1 MQYKYCRNENFE
13 DYSSGKVI
21 LHKHGFPNFPV
32 RLAQEIYCR
41 CLSYIKDKTDIC
53 IYDPCGG
60 SGYMLT
66 VIGFLNIDSLKTIIC
81 SDLNGEALEIADKNL
96 NLLTADGLK
105 KRINH
110 LENLYT
116 QFNRQSHLEA
126 IESAKILMGL
136 IKQEHNIN
144 TINKMT
150 FQADILSKNIKNI
163 LESKNFKADIVI
175 TDIPYGNL
183 MSWEKRE
190 KREKNEKNEDDSI
203 SNLLDNL
210 IPVLKQ
216 ESVVAVCSNKRQ
228 KIFSDNYVRLE
239 KQQIGKRKFEIFALC

>member
-1 MQYKYCRNENFE
+1 MQYKYCQNENFE
-13 DYSSGKVI
+13 DFASGRVI

-41 CLSYIKDKTDIC
+41 CLSYIKNKTDVC

-66 VIGFLNIDSLKTIIC
+66 VIGFLNLDSLKTMIC
-81 SDLNGEALEIADKNL
+81 SDLNGEALEIADTNL
-96 NLLTADGLK
+96 SLLTVGGLE
-105 KRINH
+105 KRISH
-110 LENLYT
+110 LHNLYT
-116 QFNRQSHLEA
+116 QFNRQSHIEA
-126 IESAKILMGL
+126 AESAKTLMNL
-136 IKQEHNIN
+136 IKEEHNIN

-163 LESKNFKADIVI
+163 LEEKNFKADIII

-183 MSWEKRE
+183 SSWQE
-190 KREKNEKNEDDSI
+190 NEDNSM

-210 IPVLKQ
+210 IPVIKP

-228 KIFSDNYVRLE
+228 KILSENYIRLE
-239 KQQIGKRKFEIFALC
+239 KQQIGKRKFEIFTLR

>member
-1 MQYKYCRNENFE
+1 MQYKYCQNENFE
-13 DYSSGKVI
+13 DYASGRVI

-41 CLSYIKDKTDIC
+41 CLSYVKNKADIC

-66 VIGFLNIDSLKTIIC
+66 VLGFLNFAAIKTIVC

-96 NLLTADGLK
+96 NLLTVGGLE
-105 KRINH
+105 KRISR
-110 LENLYT
+110 LQSLYT

-126 IESAKILMGL
+126 IESAKNLMDL
-136 IKQEHNIN
+136 IQEDHRIN
-144 TINKMT
+144 TIT

-163 LESKNFKADIVI
+163 KDIPGDKNFQADIVF

-183 MSWEKRE
+183 ISWRGNPE
-190 KREKNEKNEDDSI
+190 NEDDNTEI

-210 IPVLKQ
+210 IPVIHS
-216 ESVVAVCSNKRQ
+216 ESIVAVCSNKRQ
-228 KIFSDNYVRLE
+228 KIWSEKYIRLE
-239 KQQIGKRKFEIFALC
+239 KQQIGKRKFEIFNLR